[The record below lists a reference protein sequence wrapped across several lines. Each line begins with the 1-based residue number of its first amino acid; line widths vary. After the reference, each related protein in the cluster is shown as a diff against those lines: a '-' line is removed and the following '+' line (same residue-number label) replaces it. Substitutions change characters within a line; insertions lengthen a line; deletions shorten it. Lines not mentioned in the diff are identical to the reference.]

1 MKGLK
6 KCCKVCTNSNVGQT
20 LEISVE
26 RYKQLIDAEITMKV
40 LKDVLLAD
48 DGLHSYTTITSKT
61 IDNLM
66 GIDRSKKYEK

>member
-26 RYKQLIDAEITMKV
+26 RYQQLIDAEIRLNAIT
-40 LKDVLLAD
+40 DVAEAD
-48 DGLHSYTTITSKT
+48 NGLYGYTAGTSNT
-61 IDNLM
+61 IDNLL
-66 GIDRSKKYEK
+66 GIERAKKYEK